1 MSISLTNLSRRCQV
15 FVLAHDVFCAA
26 LGRCA
31 CRTGAR
37 RVASSLTLASG
48 VTVDS
53 LDDAVLAVPEVI
65 RAVREGAL
73 SVKRGAA

>member
-1 MSISLTNLSRRCQV
+1 MSVSLTNLSRRCQV
-15 FVLAHDVFCAA
+15 FVLAHDAYCAS

-31 CRTGAR
+31 CRNGAR
-37 RVASSLTLASG
+37 RVASSLTLASSAR
-48 VTVDS
+48 VDS